1 MNQTNLARWIEQAES
16 RSVCELAQAEPGL
29 FKVWA
34 TVSGARRT
42 ATEMRKTSL
51 LGRLCH
57 RRSPVERRRAAA

>member
-1 MNQTNLARWIEQAES
+1 MNQTKLAGWIEQAES

-34 TVSGARRT
+34 TASDARRT
-42 ATEMRKTSL
+42 ATEMRKTGL

-57 RRSPVERRRAAA
+57 RRSPVERMRAAA

>member
-1 MNQTNLARWIEQAES
+1 MNQMKLARWIEQAEA

-34 TVSGARRT
+34 TASGARRT
-42 ATEMRKTSL
+42 STETRMIGL

-57 RRSPVERRRAAA
+57 RRGPVERMRAAA

>member
-57 RRSPVERRRAAA
+57 RRSPAGRMRAAA